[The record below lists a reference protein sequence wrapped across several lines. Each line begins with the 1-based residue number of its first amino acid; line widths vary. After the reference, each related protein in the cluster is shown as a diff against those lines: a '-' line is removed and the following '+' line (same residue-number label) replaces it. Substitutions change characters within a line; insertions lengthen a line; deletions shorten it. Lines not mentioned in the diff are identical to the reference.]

1 MSEHSS
7 DSGIARGGNGRSLS
21 GAAGVT
27 TAAFFDLDG
36 TLVPGPTLE
45 RRLMRFLYWRREWSP
60 LNFAWWVARY
70 LKVCALPSSLSGEDR
85 WVLATHGNK
94 TYWKNV
100 RVAAAAEFGMRG
112 PGIEFSCE
120 GIERA
125 RWHVSQGHKIFLV
138 SGTLEL
144 LAQFAAED
152 LRRILGAVAAPEVIG
167 VCATRLAE
175 DAGLWTGEVRGP
187 AIWGKGKARAIER
200 LELEHGI
207 DLAHSFAYAN
217 SVNDC
222 AMLAKV
228 GHPTAVNPGRGL
240 RRIAKAHG
248 WPIVLWQQ
256 GEKRNA
262 KIRARNA
269 GPLRVASTQPS
280 QSGLPGSRR

>member
-1 MSEHSS
+1 MSERKCDSS
-7 DSGIARGGNGRSLS
+7 IGRGDNGRSLTQ
-21 GAAGVT
+21 AAGT
-27 TAAFFDLDG
+27 TIAAFFDLDG

-60 LNFAWWVARY
+60 LNFAWWVLRY
-70 LKVCALPSSLSGEDR
+70 LKVCALPSSLPGDDR
-85 WVLATHGNK
+85 WVLATHRNK

-112 PGIEFSCE
+112 AGIDFFHE
-120 GIERA
+120 GIERV
-125 RWHVSQGHKIFLV
+125 RWHASQGHKIFLV

-152 LRRILGAVAAPEVIG
+152 LRRILGAAAAQEGIG

-175 DAGLWTGEVRGP
+175 DAGGWTGEVRGP
-187 AIWGKGKARAIER
+187 AIWGKGKARAIE
-200 LELEHGI
+200 ELEREHRI

-228 GHPTAVNPGRGL
+228 GHPTAVNPGRRL
-240 RRIAKAHG
+240 RRIAKAHE
-248 WPIVLWQQ
+248 WPIVLWRQ

-262 KIRARNA
+262 KIQARNA

-280 QSGLPGSRR
+280 QSGSPGSRR